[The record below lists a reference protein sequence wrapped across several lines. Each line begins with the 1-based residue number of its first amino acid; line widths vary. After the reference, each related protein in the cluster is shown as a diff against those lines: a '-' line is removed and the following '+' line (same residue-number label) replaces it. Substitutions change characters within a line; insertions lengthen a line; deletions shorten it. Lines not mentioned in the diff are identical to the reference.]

1 MEYFFA
7 KHDRM
12 TAFLITLF
20 EILNPTLQK
29 LGKYLVSLFTFLSN
43 VSVCDHF
50 AAPSGD
56 YRLIKL
62 LREKLL
68 KTFWRILKNQW
79 YNVFFFSK
87 NIKSFLFL
95 RLRNI
100 QSLWCHEIFK
110 FSAMIIFLVVFVLL
124 KFHLLP

>member
-29 LGKYLVSLFTFLSN
+29 LGKYLVSLFTFLSS

-50 AAPSGD
+50 AAASGD

-100 QSLWCHEIFK
+100 QSLWCQEIFK